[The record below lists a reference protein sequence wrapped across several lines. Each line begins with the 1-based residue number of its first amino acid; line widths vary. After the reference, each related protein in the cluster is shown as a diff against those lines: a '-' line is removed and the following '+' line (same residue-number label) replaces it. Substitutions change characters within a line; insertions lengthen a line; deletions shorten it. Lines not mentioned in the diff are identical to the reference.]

1 MKKKEE
7 RCFTGYIKI
16 LLISYFLK
24 KLTVQTKMKL
34 GGDMF
39 FSHGKNDSRGV
50 VILFKNTITKEI
62 HNVIADPLGR
72 YLIIDVTLDDIRCT
86 LCNIYGPNTDSPN
99 FFLNVHEMIE
109 TIDNETKLIGGD
121 FNTILNLDTDKKI
134 TAVSLKSKYPQG
146 AEKMLIY
153 ALTGRKVPAGG
164 AGCPRIDQVG
174 EPTAFI
180 TAR

>member
-1 MKKKEE
+1 MADNIIILSQNIRGLRDEKKRRKV
-7 RCFTGYIKI
+7 FHWLHKNSAHII
-16 LLISYFLK
+16 FLQEAHCTDK
-24 KLTVQTKMKL
+24 DEIRWRSEW

-121 FNTILNLDTDKKI
+121 FNTILNLDKDKK
-134 TAVSLKSKYPQG
+134 G
-146 AEKMLIY
+146 A
-153 ALTGRKVPAGG
+153 KVNYHPKA
-164 AGCPRIDQVG
+164 
-174 EPTAFI
+174 TSF
-180 TAR
+180 